1 MVNTRDVTISRR
13 FGVGAIDTGQKIA
26 EHYRLV
32 ERIGSGGTGVV
43 WRAVDE
49 RLQRSV
55 AVKQIH
61 IKPSLPEGE
70 RDVLRQRAIREA
82 RNAARF
88 QHPNAIVVFDITE
101 HNGDPCLVMEYL
113 KSVSLAAELGQ
124 KGPLPLTEVA
134 RIGEQVASSL
144 IAAHQAGLVHRDVK
158 PGNILLGDH
167 GEVKITDFGISRAA
181 GDVTLTETGL
191 ICGTAA
197 YLAPEVARGSDPT
210 PAADVFA
217 LGATLFHAL
226 EGEPPYGANANPLA
240 VLYAAANG
248 QVREPRN
255 AGPATDFLLDLLSPD
270 PLDRPTMTEARDALA
285 AFADA
290 DAVPAGFVP
299 ASEAYGRRNSAA
311 ATQVIRQSG
320 NRTSH
325 AGASTATTRQIR
337 SNPRPPA
344 RHDTAAH
351 PPTAAQ
357 PAPLPRK
364 QAGKGRAVLIGS
376 GVGAVVAAIAV
387 AVSALNSSD
396 SNSPQVQANPPLP
409 RKQAGKG
416 RAVLIGSGVGAVVA
430 AIAVAVSALNS
441 SDSNSPQVQ
450 ANPSTSVQ
458 ASAGPASSSAA
469 PVALGQTAN
478 VGTVDIG
485 SAGLLV
491 ENFFS
496 NPAGSWS
503 LLTPAAQKVY
513 GSETAFREYWNDRT
527 VDTFASITAVKG
539 NNADGSTDMRLAS
552 ITINGQTKAMVMRV
566 VNSGGS
572 LRIDGDTR

>member
-134 RIGEQVASSL
+134 RIGEQVASAL

-158 PGNILLGDH
+158 PGNILLGEH

-197 YLAPEVARGSDPT
+197 YLAPEVARGADPT

-248 QVREPRN
+248 QVREPRH
-255 AGPATDFLLDLLSPD
+255 AGPATDFLLDLLSPE
-270 PLDRPTMTEARDALA
+270 PLDRPTMPEARRALA
-285 AFADA
+285 SFADA

-320 NRTSH
+320 NRAAH

-337 SNPRPPA
+337 SNPRPPV
-344 RHDTAAH
+344 RNDTATH
-351 PPTAAQ
+351 PPTTAQ
-357 PAPLPRK
+357 PAPVPRK
-364 QAGKGRAVLIGS
+364 AAGKGRAVLIGS
-376 GVGAVVAAIAV
+376 GIGAAVAAV
-387 AVSALNSSD
+387 AVAISAMSGSD
-396 SNSPQVQANPPLP
+396 SDSPQVQANPT
-409 RKQAGKG
+409 
-416 RAVLIGSGVGAVVA
+416 
-430 AIAVAVSALNS
+430 
-441 SDSNSPQVQ
+441 
-450 ANPSTSVQ
+450 TSVQ
-458 ASAGPASSSAA
+458 SPAGPATSSAA
-469 PVALGQTAN
+469 TPAALGQTTN
-478 VGTVDIG
+478 TGTVDIG

-491 ENFFS
+491 ENFYS

-503 LLTPAAQKVY
+503 MLTPAAQQVY
-513 GSETAFREYWNDRT
+513 GSESAFRQYWNDRLINS
-527 VDTFASITAVKG
+527 FASITAVSG

-566 VNSGGS
+566 VNTSAG

>member
-134 RIGEQVASSL
+134 RIGEQVASAL

-158 PGNILLGDH
+158 PGNILLGEH

-197 YLAPEVARGSDPT
+197 YLAPEVARGADPT

-255 AGPATDFLLDLLSPD
+255 AGPATDFLLDLLSPE
-270 PLDRPTMTEARDALA
+270 PLDRPTMTESRHALA

-320 NRTSH
+320 NRASH

-337 SNPRPPA
+337 STNAPRPQV

-357 PAPLPRK
+357 PAPAPRK
-364 QAGKGRAVLIGS
+364 PAGKGRAVLIGS

-387 AVSALNSSD
+387 AVSAMN
-396 SNSPQVQANPPLP
+396 
-409 RKQAGKG
+409 
-416 RAVLIGSGVGAVVA
+416 GSG
-430 AIAVAVSALNS
+430 
-441 SDSNSPQVQ
+441 SDSPQVQ

-458 ASAGPASSSAA
+458 ASAGPASSGAA
-469 PVALGQTAN
+469 TPAALGQTTN
-478 VGTVDIG
+478 TGTVDIG

-496 NPAGSWS
+496 DPAGSWS

-513 GSETAFREYWNDRT
+513 GSETAFRQYWADRT
-527 VDTFASITAVKG
+527 ITSFASITAVSG

-566 VNSGGS
+566 VNAGGS

>member
-113 KSVSLAAELGQ
+113 KSVSLAGELGQ
-124 KGPLPLTEVA
+124 KGPLPLLEVA
-134 RIGEQVASSL
+134 RIGEKVASSL

-226 EGEPPYGANANPLA
+226 EGEPPYGANSNPLA

-248 QVREPRN
+248 QVREPHN

-285 AFADA
+285 AFAEDEN
-290 DAVPAGFVP
+290 AVPAGFVP
-299 ASEAYGRRNSAA
+299 ASEAFNRRNSAA
-311 ATQVIRQSG
+311 TTQVIRQSG
-320 NRTSH
+320 HRASH

-337 SNPRPPA
+337 SNPRPQV
-344 RHDTAAH
+344 RQDTAAH
-351 PPTAAQ
+351 PRTQAQ
-357 PAPLPRK
+357 PMPAPRK

-376 GVGAVVAAIAV
+376 AVGAVVAAVAV
-387 AVSALNSSD
+387 AFSALNSSD
-396 SNSPQVQANPPLP
+396 SDSPQVQA
-409 RKQAGKG
+409 G
-416 RAVLIGSGVGAVVA
+416 
-430 AIAVAVSALNS
+430 
-441 SDSNSPQVQ
+441 PQ
-450 ANPSTSVQ
+450 TSVQ
-458 ASAGPASSSAA
+458 SSVAPKPSAA
-469 PVALGQTAN
+469 VPPLGQADN

-503 LLTPAAQKVY
+503 LLTPAAQQVY
-513 GSETAFREYWNDRT
+513 GSESEFREYWNART
-527 VDTFASITAVKG
+527 INTFASITAVSG
-539 NNADGSTDMRLAS
+539 NNADGSTNMRLAS
-552 ITINGQTKAMVMRV
+552 ITINGSTKAMVMRV

>member
-61 IKPSLPEGE
+61 IKPSLPEAE

-124 KGPLPLTEVA
+124 KGPLPLLEVA

-158 PGNILLGDH
+158 PGNILLGEH

-197 YLAPEVARGSDPT
+197 YLAPEVARGADPT

-248 QVREPRN
+248 QVREPHN
-255 AGPATDFLLDLLSPD
+255 AGPATDFLLDLLNPE

-285 AFADA
+285 AFADDA

-311 ATQVIRQSG
+311 TTQVIRQSG
-320 NRTSH
+320 GRRASH
-325 AGASTATTRQIR
+325 AGASNAATRQIR
-337 SNPRPPA
+337 SQPRPQP
-344 RHDTAAH
+344 RYDTAAH
-351 PPTAAQ
+351 PPTQAQ
-357 PAPLPRK
+357 PAPAPRK
-364 QAGKGRAVLIGS
+364 QPGKGRAVLIGS
-376 GVGAVVAAIAV
+376 GVGAVIAAIAV
-387 AVSALNSSD
+387 AISAMSGSD
-396 SNSPQVQANPPLP
+396 SDSPQVQANSTTTA
-409 RKQAGKG
+409 QA
-416 RAVLIGSGVGAVVA
+416 
-430 AIAVAVSALNS
+430 AVAPTTTSAI
-441 SDSNSPQVQ
+441 P
-450 ANPSTSVQ
+450 
-458 ASAGPASSSAA
+458 
-469 PVALGQTAN
+469 ALGQAPNT
-478 VGTVDIG
+478 GTVNIG

-496 NPAGSWS
+496 DPAGSWS
-503 LLTPAAQKVY
+503 MLTPAAQQVY
-513 GSETAFREYWNDRT
+513 GSEAEFRQYWNSRVIT
-527 VDTFASITAVKG
+527 SFTSITAVSG

-552 ITINGQTKAMVMRV
+552 ITIDGQTKSMVMRV
-566 VNSGGS
+566 VNYNGN